1 MLECSKVQSQS
12 LSVSSNPMFLLI
24 SAKRAHGCGRIR
36 RELKER
42 PASMFLNFPFCA
54 QLLDYVLAFDHLNLE

>member
-12 LSVSSNPMFLLI
+12 LSVSSNQMFLLI
-24 SAKRAHGCGRIR
+24 GAKRANGCGRIR

-42 PASMFLNFPFCA
+42 PARMFLNFPFCA
-54 QLLDYVLAFDHLNLE
+54 QLLDNVLAFDHLNLE